1 MKRLFICGLFTVLFA
16 QLGSAQ
22 QSEEKAITQLIQT
35 FAQAGD
41 QNDADK
47 LAACLDDNFRVVMNR
62 LFGSETVSIMPKE
75 VYVEKI
81 RSKEFG
87 GDQRKVQVEKIVLNG
102 NTASAK
108 VTLTGDKATFVTLLN
123 LVQDGDGQWLI
134 VSDTPTIRA

>member
-1 MKRLFICGLFTVLFA
+1 MKGLFICGLFSVLFA
-16 QLGSAQ
+16 QVGNAQ

-41 QNDADK
+41 QNDAEK

-62 LFGSETVSIMPKE
+62 LFGSEAVSIMPKE

-87 GDQRKVQVEKIVLNG
+87 GDKRKVNVEKIVLNG

-108 VTLTGDKATFVTLLN
+108 VILAGEKSTFITLLN
-123 LVQDGDGQWLI
+123 LVQDADGNWLI
-134 VSDTPTIRA
+134 VSDTPTIKA